1 DAVYHSH
8 VIEHLDRQAAPAF
21 VREIRRVLKPGG
33 IHRVAVPDLEKSCR
47 RYIDDLASRD
57 AGEVCLPNHDAAV
70 AGLIDQMVRTEAF
83 GTSQRP
89 GFRRFVENVLLGSA
103 AKRGQT

>member
-21 VREIRRVLKPGG
+21 VRESRRVLKPGG

-57 AGEVCLPNHDAAV
+57 AGEIRVPNHDAAV
-70 AGLIDQMVRTEAF
+70 AALIDQMVRTEAL

-89 GFRRFVENVLLGSA
+89 GLRRFVETVLLSGIGE
-103 AKRGQT
+103 RREI